1 MAIRRLRT
9 SRSRRYD
16 AGQLKLFLDSLYS
29 FNHMNFAT
37 ILGEALRALRMNR
50 LRTGLTMLG
59 MVIGVA
65 AVVLMLSI
73 GQGAQTKINQSI
85 ETMGS
90 NLFIVLP
97 GATSSGGLTFGS
109 GSVRTLT
116 INDSIAVAELPSVR
130 ATGPVI
136 SGTAQLNYSARNWS
150 TMITGTTPDY
160 FMIGNW
166 EMAEGTVFSESDVRS
181 ATRVA
186 VLGAV
191 TAEKLFGTTNPVGK
205 TVRITNRPFLVVGV
219 LATKGQ
225 SLSGR
230 DQDDNVLIP
239 ITTSERQITGNQFP
253 GSIRYMMVQ
262 GESAEMM
269 DEAEIDITQ
278 LLRQRHR
285 LSEGAENDFTVRN
298 LTAIADVATGTA
310 RIMSIVLGA
319 IASISL
325 LVGGIG
331 IMNIMLVSVT
341 ERTREI
347 GIRMAIGANRR
358 AILLQFLLEAMMICF
373 MGGMMGVL
381 LGISGAWLVS
391 KLVDM
396 LIVITLGMI
405 LLAFAFASGVGIF
418 FGFYPA
424 RKAASLKPVDA
435 LRYE

>member
-1 MAIRRLRT
+1 
-9 SRSRRYD
+9 
-16 AGQLKLFLDSLYS
+16 
-29 FNHMNFAT
+29 MNFVT
-37 ILGEALRALRMNR
+37 IIGEALGALRMNR

-59 MVIGVA
+59 MIIGVA

-90 NLFIVLP
+90 NLFIVVP
-97 GATSSGGLTFGS
+97 GATSSGGFSFGS
-109 GSVRTLT
+109 GSVKTLT
-116 INDSIAVAELPSVR
+116 INDAKAIAELSLIN

-136 SGTAQLNYSARNWS
+136 SSTAQLNFGAKNWS
-150 TMITGTTPDY
+150 AAITGTTPDY
-160 FMIGNW
+160 FSVGNW
-166 EMAEGTVFSESDVRS
+166 TIEDGSIFSESDVRS
-181 ATRVA
+181 AARVA
-186 VLGAV
+186 VLGAM
-191 TAEKLFGTTNPVGK
+191 TAINLFGPVNPVGK
-205 TVRITNRPFLVVGV
+205 TIRITNRPFLVVGV
-219 LATKGQ
+219 LAAKGQ

-230 DQDDNVLIP
+230 DQDDNVFIP
-239 ITTSERQITGNQFP
+239 ITTCERQITGSQFP
-253 GSIRYMMVQ
+253 GSIRYMLVQ
-262 GESAEMM
+262 GESSSMM
-269 DEAEIDITQ
+269 EEAEIEINQ

-285 LSEGAENDFTVRN
+285 ISDGMENDFTVRN

-310 RIMSIVLGA
+310 KILSIVLGA

-347 GIRMAIGANRR
+347 GIRMAVGANQRD
-358 AILLQFLLEAMMICF
+358 ILTQFLLEAIMICF
-373 MGGMMGVL
+373 MGGTIGVL
-381 LGISGAWLVS
+381 LGIGGAWIIS
-391 KLVDM
+391 QAIDM
-396 LIVITLGMI
+396 LVVITLNMV
-405 LLAFAFASGVGIF
+405 LMAFLFASVVGIF

>member
-1 MAIRRLRT
+1 
-9 SRSRRYD
+9 
-16 AGQLKLFLDSLYS
+16 
-29 FNHMNFAT
+29 MNFAT

-341 ERTREI
+341 ECTREI

>member
-1 MAIRRLRT
+1 
-9 SRSRRYD
+9 
-16 AGQLKLFLDSLYS
+16 
-29 FNHMNFAT
+29 MNFAT

-358 AILLQFLLEAMMICF
+358 TILLQFLLEAMMICF

>member
-1 MAIRRLRT
+1 M
-9 SRSRRYD
+9 
-16 AGQLKLFLDSLYS
+16 
-29 FNHMNFAT
+29 
-37 ILGEALRALRMNR
+37 RALRMNR

-59 MVIGVA
+59 MIIGVA

-97 GATSSGGLTFGS
+97 GATSSGGLSFGS
-109 GSVRTLT
+109 GSVKTLT
-116 INDSIAVAELPSVR
+116 ISDARAITELPSVN

-136 SGTAQLNYSARNWS
+136 SGTAQLNFSAKNWS
-150 TMITGTTPDY
+150 TSITGTTPDY
-160 FMIGNW
+160 FTVGNW
-166 EMAEGTVFSESDVRS
+166 VVEDGSIFSESDVRS
-181 ATRVA
+181 AARVA
-186 VLGAV
+186 VLGSV
-191 TAEKLFGTTNPVGK
+191 TAENLFGTVNPIGK
-205 TVRITNRPFLVVGV
+205 TIRITNRPFQVVGV
-219 LATKGQ
+219 LAAKGQ

-230 DQDDNVLIP
+230 DQDDNVFIP
-239 ITTSERQITGNQFP
+239 VTTSERQITGNQFP
-253 GSIRYMMVQ
+253 GSIRYMLVQ
-262 GESAEMM
+262 GKSPEMM
-269 DEAEIDITQ
+269 EEAEIEITQ

-285 LSEGAENDFTVRN
+285 ISDGMENDFTVRN
-298 LTAIADVATGTA
+298 LTAIADVATDTA
-310 RIMSIVLGA
+310 KILSIVLGA

-358 AILLQFLLEAMMICF
+358 AILIQFLLEAIMICF
-373 MGGMMGVL
+373 MGGMIGVI
-381 LGISGAWLVS
+381 LGIGGAWAIS
-391 KLVDM
+391 QAIDM
-396 LIVITLGMI
+396 LVVITLSMV
-405 LLAFAFASGVGIF
+405 LLAFLFASTVGIF

>member
-1 MAIRRLRT
+1 
-9 SRSRRYD
+9 
-16 AGQLKLFLDSLYS
+16 
-29 FNHMNFAT
+29 MNFVT
-37 ILGEALRALRMNR
+37 IIGEALGALRMNR

-59 MVIGVA
+59 MIIGVA

-90 NLFIVLP
+90 NLFIVVP
-97 GATSSGGLTFGS
+97 GATSSGGFSFGS
-109 GSVRTLT
+109 GSVKTLT
-116 INDSIAVAELPSVR
+116 INDAKAISELPSVS

-136 SGTAQLNYSARNWS
+136 SSTAQLNFGAKNWS
-150 TMITGTTPDY
+150 AAITGTTPDY
-160 FMIGNW
+160 FSVGNW
-166 EMAEGTVFSESDVRS
+166 TIENGSIFSESDVRS

-186 VLGAV
+186 VLGAM
-191 TAEKLFGTTNPVGK
+191 TAINLFGSVNPVGK
-205 TVRITNRPFLVVGV
+205 TIRITNRPFLVVGV
-219 LATKGQ
+219 LAAKGQ

-230 DQDDNVLIP
+230 DQDDNVFIP
-239 ITTSERQITGNQFP
+239 ITTCERQITGSQFP
-253 GSIRYMMVQ
+253 GSIRYMLVK
-262 GESAEMM
+262 GKSSEEM
-269 DEAEIDITQ
+269 ETAEIEINQ

-285 LSEGAENDFTVRN
+285 ITDGMENDFTVRN

-310 RIMSIVLGA
+310 KILSIVLGA

-347 GIRMAIGANRR
+347 GIRIAVGANQRD
-358 AILLQFLLEAMMICF
+358 ILTQFLLEAIMICF
-373 MGGMMGVL
+373 MGGMIGIL
-381 LGISGAWLVS
+381 LGIGGAWIIS
-391 KLVDM
+391 QAIDM
-396 LIVITLGMI
+396 LVVITLNMI
-405 LLAFAFASGVGIF
+405 LLAFLFASSVGIF

-424 RKAASLKPVDA
+424 KKAASLKPVDA